1 MESIKFW
8 YNFTDEK
15 KKMSDTDIDLS
26 VSNEDGILLE
36 DVCETF
42 IKFLQA
48 VGYSP
53 AKALEYFLEEIPQD

>member
-15 KKMSDTDIDLS
+15 KEMSDVDFDLS
-26 VSNEDGILLE
+26 VSNESGIPLE

-42 IKFLQA
+42 IKFLEA

-53 AKALEYFLEEIPQD
+53 ARARDYFPEEMPWD

>member
-15 KKMSDTDIDLS
+15 KQMPDFDFDLS
-26 VSNEDGILLE
+26 VSDENGVHLE

-42 IKFLQA
+42 IKFLK
-48 VGYSP
+48 VIGYSP
-53 AKALEYFLEEIPQD
+53 EKAKEYFPDELDYD

>member
-15 KKMSDTDIDLS
+15 KELSDLDFDLS
-26 VSNEDGILLE
+26 VSNENGIHLE

-42 IKFLQA
+42 IRFLET

-53 AKALEYFLEEIPQD
+53 AKAREYFPKELDYD

>member
-15 KKMSDTDIDLS
+15 KEMSDVDIDLS
-26 VSNEDGILLE
+26 VSNENGIHLE

-42 IKFLQA
+42 IQFLKT

-53 AKALEYFLEEIPQD
+53 VKAKEYFPDEE